1 MTDPISRRNFLASSA
16 LAAGSLAAGASAA
29 AGTRP
34 HPRPGRP
41 GPNEQIVLGFIGTGG
56 MGRGLINRF
65 KSFDDVKIG
74 AVCDVYEPHALEAV
88 SASGQSPDVYGDFR
102 RVLDRDDLDAVVV
115 ATPDH
120 WHAIPTIMACQA
132 GKDVYCE
139 KPLAWSIGEGGRVAK
154 ASEKYGRVTQMGNLI
169 HATDN
174 YHRIAE
180 LVQSGGL
187 GKVTKARVW
196 MARSAQD
203 DIGSPPNGQPPSGC
217 NYDMWLGPA
226 PERPF
231 NPNRFTFNWRFF
243 WDYGGGF
250 LSDFVCHL
258 VDPVLWGMKATAP
271 ELVVAGGGRYVLD
284 DNGETPDTLE
294 VIYKF
299 PEKWDLVWSLQSDA
313 PHGFHGRGAGVEFV
327 GTKGTLHGHYDDY
340 TIIPNPGEEVVEPEP
355 FLPRSQGHHREWLD
369 KIKTRELCS
378 CNFRYGHQLSAIGHM
393 GNIAFRTEKALKWDA
408 EAERFTNAEE
418 ANAYL
423 FREQY
428 RKPWALPEV

>member
-1 MTDPISRRNFLASSA
+1 
-16 LAAGSLAAGASAA
+16 
-29 AGTRP
+29 
-34 HPRPGRP
+34 
-41 GPNEQIVLGFIGTGG
+41 
-56 MGRGLINRF
+56 
-65 KSFDDVKIG
+65 VKIA

-88 SASGQSPDVYGDFR
+88 SASGQSPDVYEDFR
-102 RVLDRDDLDAVVV
+102 RVLDRDDIDAVVV

-120 WHAIPTIMACQA
+120 WHAIPTILACQA

-139 KPLAWSIGEGGRVAK
+139 KPLAWSIGEGSRVAK
-154 ASEKYGRVTQMGNLI
+154 ASEKHKRVTQMGNLI

-174 YHRIAE
+174 YHRIVE
-180 LVQSGGL
+180 LVQSGCL
-187 GKVTKARVW
+187 GKITKARVW
-196 MARSAQD
+196 MARDAQD
-203 DIGSPPNGQPPSGC
+203 DLGNPPDGPVPSGC
-217 NYDMWLGPA
+217 NYDLWLGPA
-226 PERPF
+226 ADRPF

-271 ELVVAGGGRYVLD
+271 ESIVASGGRYTLD

-294 VIYKF
+294 VVYRF

-327 GTKGTLHGHYDDY
+327 GTRGTLHGHYNDY
-340 TIIPNPGEEVVEPEP
+340 VIIPNPGEEVVEPEP

-369 KIKTRELCS
+369 KIKTRDLCS

-393 GNIAFRTEKALKWDA
+393 GNIAMRTERALKWDA
-408 EAERFTNAEE
+408 EAERFNAEE
-418 ANAYL
+418 ANAHL
-423 FREQY
+423 FREEY